1 MARTQEISLNL
12 GPQHPSTHGVYR
24 SILTV
29 DGETITSAEN
39 VIGYLHRGMEK
50 VAESCT
56 YAQYVPYTN
65 RIDYLA
71 PLIYEHGYVG
81 TVERM
86 MGLEVPERAEYLRVI
101 MAELSRIASHLIF
114 AGTMA
119 IDLAGTTT
127 WFYAYRER
135 EKILDLFEM
144 VAGQRMTTNY
154 MRIGGVAQDLPEEF
168 FPAVQRF
175 LTEFQERINEIHEL
189 LTGNEIFIARTRG
202 IGSLSGEKA
211 LAYGVTGPNLRA
223 SGVDYDVRRYEPY
236 SIYDRFDF
244 EVPVG
249 QQGDSFDRYVMRFAE
264 MLESRKIIVQALDS
278 LPEGPI
284 MAKVPKVLKPPA
296 GDIYHMVE
304 SSKGALGFYLV
315 SDGST
320 KIYRLHIRGPSFLT
334 IGVFPEMAKGWLM
347 QDVISILASIDP
359 VLGEI
364 DR

>member
-24 SILTV
+24 SILTL
-29 DGETITSAEN
+29 DGETITQVEN
-39 VIGYLHRGMEK
+39 VIGYLHRGLEK
-50 VAESCT
+50 TAESRT
-56 YAQYVPYTN
+56 YAQFIPYTD

-81 TVERM
+81 AVEKLA
-86 MGLEVPERAEYLRVI
+86 GIEVPERAEYLRVI

-119 IDLAGTTT
+119 IDLASSTA
-127 WFYAYRER
+127 WMYCYRER

-154 MRIGGVAQDLPEEF
+154 LRFGGVAHDLPPGFE
-168 FPAVQRF
+168 PACRRF
-175 LTEFQERINEIHEL
+175 LAEFPVKLEEIHQL
-189 LTGNEIFIARTRG
+189 LTNNEIFVARTRG
-202 IGSLSGEKA
+202 IGLLPGEKA
-211 LAYGVTGPNLRA
+211 IAYGVTGPNLRA
-223 SGVDYDVRRYEPY
+223 SGVKYDVRRAEPY
-236 SIYDRFDF
+236 SIYPRLDF
-244 EVPVG
+244 EVPVR
-249 QQGDSFDRYVMRFAE
+249 QQGDSFDRYCIRFDE
-264 MLESRKIIVQALDS
+264 MMESRRIILQALDS
-278 LPEGPI
+278 LPAGPV
-284 MAKVPKVLKPPA
+284 MGKTPKVLKPPA
-296 GDIYHMVE
+296 GEIYHLVE
-304 SSKGALGFYLV
+304 SSKGAVGFYLV

-320 KIYRLHIRGPSFLT
+320 RPYRLHIRGPSFLT
-334 IGVFPEMAKGWLM
+334 IGVFPEMAKGWMM

>member
-1 MARTQEISLNL
+1 MPRTQEISLNL

-24 SILTV
+24 SILTM
-29 DGETITSAEN
+29 DGETITQAEN
-39 VIGYLHRGMEK
+39 VIGYLHRGLEK
-50 VAESCT
+50 VAESCI
-56 YAQYVPYTN
+56 YAQYVPYTD

-86 MGLEVPERAEYLRVI
+86 LGLEVPERAEYLRVI

-119 IDLAGTTT
+119 IDLAGTTA
-127 WFYAYRER
+127 WFYCYRER

-154 MRIGGVAQDLPEEF
+154 MRIGGVAHDLPEEF
-168 FPAVQRF
+168 FPACRGF
-175 LTEFQERINEIHEL
+175 LESFPEKMNEIHQL
-189 LTGNEIFIARTRG
+189 LTGNEIFLARTRG
-202 IGSLSGEKA
+202 IGTLSGEKA
-211 LAYGVTGPNLRA
+211 VSYGVTGPNLRA
-223 SGVDYDVRRYEPY
+223 SGVAYDVRRCEPY
-236 SIYDRFDF
+236 SIYDRFEF
-244 EVPVG
+244 EVPTG
-249 QQGDSFDRYVMRFAE
+249 QHGDSFDRYCMRFAE
-264 MLESRKIIVQALDS
+264 MAESLKIIEQAIAG
-278 LPEGPI
+278 LPEGPV
-284 MAKVPKVLKPPA
+284 MAKVPKVIKPPA

-315 SDGST
+315 SDGSAR
-320 KIYRLHIRGPSFLT
+320 IYRLHIRGPSFLT
-334 IGVFPEMAKGWLM
+334 IGVFPEMAKGWMM